1 MPGKKQ
7 ATGRRGTPGA
17 STSRQARAEPDDEG
31 DDVSI
36 QRAILLSLHPA
47 PSRRAAIAVETEDN
61 KVLLALELGW
71 EGQEIYDL
79 VSVLTM
85 GLFSIQGSGEHE
97 IGHQLT
103 RLVTVV
109 STIMSRVF
117 ARTISATTPGLEVR
131 VECGTTLKYM
141 ATHNERAVTQK
152 DYTSLWQEGTVR

>member
-1 MPGKKQ
+1 MRPRVVTPNQVHTRCPAKNKGYGVRG
-7 ATGRRGTPGA
+7 ATGCEYGRD
-17 STSRQARAEPDDEG
+17 QARGGPGDDEG

-117 ARTISATTPGLEVR
+117 ARTISATTPGLEAAQ
-131 VECGTTLKYM
+131 L
-141 ATHNERAVTQK
+141 
-152 DYTSLWQEGTVR
+152 